1 MLPASGLYDG
11 QRHVL
16 RPEGGG
22 VHCLPVFLRHAV
34 APGDG
39 VESQVIGLRF
49 IGRREVIGI
58 GSVPVDAHL
67 YVVILPA
74 PADEENISRALL
86 IAEAAIELLNL
97 YYEVIQEDTKMST
110 LFSGIVSDI
119 YEYAKE
125 YDADYYD
132 IKNGYIYH
140 VQEYNRLVGLGIKN
154 AEIRITDEFGNHVG
168 YAKRIKES

>member
-1 MLPASGLYDG
+1 
-11 QRHVL
+11 
-16 RPEGGG
+16 
-22 VHCLPVFLRHAV
+22 
-34 APGDG
+34 
-39 VESQVIGLRF
+39 
-49 IGRREVIGI
+49 
-58 GSVPVDAHL
+58 
-67 YVVILPA
+67 
-74 PADEENISRALL
+74 
-86 IAEAAIELLNL
+86 
-97 YYEVIQEDTKMST
+97 MST
-110 LFSGIVSDI
+110 LFSGILSYI